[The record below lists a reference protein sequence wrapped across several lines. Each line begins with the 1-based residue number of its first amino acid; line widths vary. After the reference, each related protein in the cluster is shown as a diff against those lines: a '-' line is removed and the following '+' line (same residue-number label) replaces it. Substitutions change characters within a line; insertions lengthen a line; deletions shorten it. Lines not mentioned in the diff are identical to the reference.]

1 MTKKKSFSKE
11 NKIKTSPFKDYWLKY
26 NFYLLYLSLGI
37 LILGFYLMSVGNWD
51 SFISLSVSPI
61 IVIIAYVLLL
71 PAVIL
76 LKFKTKQK
84 DTGVSSKS

>member
-1 MTKKKSFSKE
+1 MTKKKNFSKE

-51 SFISLSVSPI
+51 SFISLTVSPI

-76 LKFKTKQK
+76 LKFKTK
-84 DTGVSSKS
+84 GHWCF